1 MSPRERVDRQAEST
15 TLPSRATTERADTGT
30 HEVIE
35 LHVGLYGSRA
45 TDALAETWE
54 RWINSHWAGELEASL
69 GAHPATDSPAQVPE
83 PNGVEVLEPG
93 ERSFAAGWAAD
104 ADPLTIAEE
113 AGRLPR

>member
-1 MSPRERVDRQAEST
+1 MNGRTRADREPPSALQ
-15 TLPSRATTERADTGT
+15 PSRAAAERTDAATQP
-30 HEVIE
+30 VVE
-35 LHVGLYGSRA
+35 LDIGLYGSRA
-45 TDALAETWE
+45 TDALAATWQ

>member
-1 MSPRERVDRQAEST
+1 VTERTRVDRQPESAAM
-15 TLPSRATTERADTGT
+15 PSRATERPETDT

-35 LHVGLYGSRA
+35 LEIGLYGSRA
-45 TDALAETWE
+45 TDALAATWQ
-54 RWINSHWAGELEASL
+54 RWINSHWAGELEASVA
-69 GAHPATDSPAQVPE
+69 AHPASDSPARVPE

-93 ERSFAAGWAAD
+93 ERSFASGWAAD